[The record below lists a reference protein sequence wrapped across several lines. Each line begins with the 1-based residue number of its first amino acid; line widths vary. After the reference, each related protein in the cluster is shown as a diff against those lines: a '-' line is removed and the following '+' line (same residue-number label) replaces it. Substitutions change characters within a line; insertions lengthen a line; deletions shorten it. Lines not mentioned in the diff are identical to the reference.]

1 MSLIINNI
9 LDPND
14 VGTVSSGSLGLF
26 AGPGESAVNDSI
38 RGQIWIKLLKA
49 DHLQGGAS

>member
-14 VGTVSSGSLGLF
+14 VGTVLSGSLGLF
-26 AGPGESAVNDSI
+26 AGPGDVFYAKKI
-38 RGQIWIKLLKA
+38 RWFILSYHINNFWL
-49 DHLQGGAS
+49 